1 MNLVTA
7 TTENPK
13 LWSMVPQDTSSY
25 IRSVMVASTVAMMN
39 SSAMNGSLAK
49 QIIFLVDLI
58 SFIYSSICINSEEIC
73 NIVLII

>member
-1 MNLVTA
+1 
-7 TTENPK
+7 
-13 LWSMVPQDTSSY
+13 MVPQDTSSY

-49 QIIFLVDLI
+49 QIMFLVDLI

-73 NIVLII
+73 NIVLI